1 MWNRM
6 EKIKKWI
13 GLIDQTQ
20 TGIDSQKEVITQK
33 IREIFWTLADTTKK
47 FSEEGNLDEVS
58 NLLKELES
66 AKEKIN
72 WELENLLKQIQS
84 EAGQAGE
91 ELQNLVTNLGE
102 QQGDSTRLIAS
113 PTEKKE
119 NFETTEDKKNKEK
132 ALNFIQTMITNQDT
146 FESIKKKI
154 NEIKYTEGGIK
165 IGPVQ
170 WKKNNYQNFYQIA
183 SKEDFE
189 KSFEWL
195 FGEKLPIAKQS
206 ELGAREYPRDPRIA
220 VIPFLLG
227 WEKKGRY
234 GQDGKWHNV
243 WESGFYALKD
253 GRVCKFDETGG
264 TIRSKRDADRKIE
277 IAYII

>member
-1 MWNRM
+1 MS
-6 EKIKKWI
+6 EKIGSIQIWI
-13 GLIDQTQ
+13 GIIDKTQ
-20 TGIDSQKEVITQK
+20 EAIQAQQEAATKE
-33 IREIFWTLADTTKK
+33 IREIFWALANSVKS

-66 AKEKIN
+66 AKEKIK
-72 WELENLLKQIQS
+72 WELQKLQKTIQS
-84 EAGQAGE
+84 EAGQAGK
-91 ELQNLVTNLGE
+91 ELQNLATNLKE
-102 QQGDSTRLIAS
+102 KQDDT
-113 PTEKKE
+113 TEKE
-119 NFETTEDKKNKEK
+119 NFETKTDKANKEK
-132 ALNFIQTMITNQDT
+132 ALNFIQTKITNPNT

-154 NEIKYTEGGIK
+154 NEIKYTQSGII

-170 WKKNNYQNFYQIA
+170 WKKFNYWDDHQIA
-183 SKEDFE
+183 SKTDFE